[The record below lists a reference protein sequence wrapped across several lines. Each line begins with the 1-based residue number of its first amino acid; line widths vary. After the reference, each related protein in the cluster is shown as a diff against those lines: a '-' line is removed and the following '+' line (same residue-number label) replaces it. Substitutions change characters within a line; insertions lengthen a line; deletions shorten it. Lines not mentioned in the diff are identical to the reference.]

1 MHRPDR
7 EHDRPQRPVRH
18 SLGAHADVARD
29 APRSADTCDCGAPT
43 GEARRAGVRVA
54 FDRRHKL
61 GFHGASVT
69 THAGL
74 LAFRELDEALG
85 LTTTAGGHLLDIR
98 TGMNGG
104 HSSVRDDQSEEG
116 DVERSRWRQPSWTP
130 TGELLPICRSTSE
143 RPRTGTY
150 ARKKA
155 PARSR
160 RSTPPVCST
169 PWCSL
174 ILGGPAPEERPPP
187 RSRDREGVGRSVATE
202 GEPDA

>member
-18 SLGAHADVARD
+18 SLGARADVARD

-98 TGMNGG
+98 TGMNGC

-116 DVERSRWRQPSWTP
+116 DVERSSGGSHHGRRPENCARYVALQA
-130 TGELLPICRSTSE
+130 E
-143 RPRTGTY
+143 RPRSGAY

-160 RSTPPVCST
+160 RSAPPV
-169 PWCSL
+169 
-174 ILGGPAPEERPPP
+174 GGPRGA
-187 RSRDREGVGRSVATE
+187 A
-202 GEPDA
+202 